1 MRPFAIKTAAQRVAG
16 ERPSRVRAF
25 FAAAVT
31 AGAAGV
37 VAYRLLRSGD

>member
-1 MRPFAIKTAAQRVAG
+1 MRGVAVKAAAQRVAG

-37 VAYRLLRSGD
+37 FAYKALRSGG